1 LHSDQ
6 GSTYTSKEFYEVAR
20 KKNVIR
26 SMSRKGTPSDNA
38 PIESFHSSLK
48 SETFYINKEPIG
60 SNNIVIDIVENY
72 ITFWNN
78 KRILTKL
85 GHLSPVDYRKKM
97 T

>member
-1 LHSDQ
+1 
-6 GSTYTSKEFYEVAR
+6 
-20 KKNVIR
+20 
-26 SMSRKGTPSDNA
+26 M
-38 PIESFHSSLK
+38 
-48 SETFYINKEPIG
+48 
-60 SNNIVIDIVENY
+60 VIDIVENY